1 MTILKTVT
9 THEFLL
15 VGDFLSLWV
24 NHCHK
29 FGDNDLDRWRPE
41 GSITGFILESLCN
54 LVDSYKERS
63 WVISLDGEL

>member
-41 GSITGFILESLCN
+41 GSITGFILKSLCY
-54 LVDSYKERS
+54 LVDSYKEWS
-63 WVISLDGEL
+63 WVISFEGEL